1 MDRGWRSGDTL
12 FAERRRGD
20 RRLANPPCRPAAGLP
35 AYFPLG
41 QFVFAKGQFVTL
53 PKQFEF
59 PNPLSEPDKP
69 QEKSDTA
76 AEPDGEPR
84 AGAAGA

>member
-1 MDRGWRSGDTL
+1 
-12 FAERRRGD
+12 
-20 RRLANPPCRPAAGLP
+20 
-35 AYFPLG
+35 
-41 QFVFAKGQFVTL
+41 VFAKGQFVTL